1 MFSIVIFLN
10 SLEIPYSIAVIADG
24 EYKVILKQFEDQQS
38 PLIFEKV
45 FECLMIR
52 RFRDNLVNSQK
63 FAKESYMFSKEFS
76 EKKSS
81 KFFENHGKKLL

>member
-1 MFSIVIFLN
+1 MN
-10 SLEIPYSIAVIADG
+10 

-63 FAKESYMFSKEFS
+63 FAKQK
-76 EKKSS
+76 
-81 KFFENHGKKLL
+81 N